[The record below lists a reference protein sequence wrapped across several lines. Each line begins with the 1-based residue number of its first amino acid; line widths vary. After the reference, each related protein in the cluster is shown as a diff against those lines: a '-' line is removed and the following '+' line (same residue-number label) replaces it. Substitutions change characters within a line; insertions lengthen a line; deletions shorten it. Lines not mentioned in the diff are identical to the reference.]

1 MNGPALSAAE
11 RIEKF
16 CDEWPRMRGLDS
28 DLVYAIQLG
37 DEREAAITLT
47 DLRSLLAD
55 LRAARGEVESLTR
68 ERDALRQDLWDVFG
82 IQGGDQDG
90 DPTPIAMRG
99 DLGKLVRDQ
108 AREMRE
114 MYDECPSPEEL
125 AASQARVEVL
135 TSALKT
141 FRSLTA
147 RMVGIHNGDYDELV
161 ATAAPD
167 DVQSLHEDAEERWVR
182 EAEAALAASSLPEP
196 SEETT

>member
-68 ERDALRQDLWDVFG
+68 ERDALKIKIVGRVGHPRWRSGRRSD
-82 IQGGDQDG
+82 
-90 DPTPIAMRG
+90 
-99 DLGKLVRDQ
+99 
-108 AREMRE
+108 AR
-114 MYDECPSPEEL
+114 
-125 AASQARVEVL
+125 
-135 TSALKT
+135 
-141 FRSLTA
+141 
-147 RMVGIHNGDYDELV
+147 
-161 ATAAPD
+161 
-167 DVQSLHEDAEERWVR
+167 
-182 EAEAALAASSLPEP
+182 
-196 SEETT
+196 